1 MKSLAEFDTIIL
13 DCDGVIFNSNDLKI
27 EAFRKAIAA
36 YPSSTVSDFIVYFR
50 NNFGTSRYHLA
61 RVFIEDFLKIDFDN
75 DLYQEILQDYSKQCV
90 HLYAHADLTE
100 GLMDFLEQNIT
111 KKLFVASGS
120 DQNELREVMRLR
132 KLDNYFVD
140 IFGSPKKKSD
150 IVAGITVDY
159 PQAIMI
165 GDAMSDFQAAQSSN
179 IEFLFMA
186 EYSTNSSMR
195 LDTTLNRIHSLRDL
209 V

>member
-1 MKSLAEFDTIIL
+1 MKSLAQFEAIIL

-27 EAFRKAIAA
+27 EAFRKAIDEF
-36 YPSSTVSDFIVYFR
+36 PSSAVSSFIVYFR

-75 DLYQEILQDYSKQCV
+75 NLYQDILQAYSKQCV
-90 HLYAHADLTE
+90 YLYAHADLTD

-111 KKLFVASGS
+111 RKLFVASGS
-120 DQNELREVMRLR
+120 DQNELREVMRVR
-132 KLDNYFVD
+132 NLDNYFVD

-150 IVAGITVDY
+150 IVASITVDY

-165 GDAMSDFQAAQSSN
+165 GDAMSDFQAAQSN
-179 IEFLFMA
+179 DIEFLFMA
-186 EYSTNSSMR
+186 EYSTNPSMI
-195 LDTTLNRIHSLRDL
+195 LDTTLNRIHNLWDL